1 MSYTEI
7 YDANPAET
15 RICLELGCTAGTLCS
30 CSECLC
36 FLVCTGEC
44 GCLAASKDFDFILQQ
59 LLIGVPCI
67 NYKKTYTEKTLILFH
82 CTGVPS

>member
-15 RICLELGCTAGTLCS
+15 RICLELGCTAGTLCR

-36 FLVCTGEC
+36 CWVCTGEC

-59 LLIGVPCI
+59 LLIEESCS
-67 NYKKTYTEKTLILFH
+67 NYQ
-82 CTGVPS
+82 